1 MTIKKEVLDL
11 LEELKPLK
19 IGSSRWKAIMTTLEK
34 EYKMTA
40 WTLLGLYENPP
51 RLEYTTENMNL
62 LLEKKIPVRL
72 SIEDISL
79 LLELISFIRA
89 WDCYNDKYLYT
100 DDPTKDKRRRDIET
114 LLRNELKEEPEQ

>member
-1 MTIKKEVLDL
+1 MTIRKEVLDL
-11 LEELKPLK
+11 IDELIPLK

-40 WTLLGLYENPP
+40 WTLLGLYHDPP
-51 RLEYTTENMNL
+51 RLEYTLENMNL

-89 WDCYNDKYLYT
+89 WDCYNDKYLYA
-100 DDPTKDKRRRDIET
+100 DDKTKDKRRKDIEA
-114 LLRNELKEEPEQ
+114 LLRREIAEES